1 MFKSFHI
8 RGAIMAEDRYLDK
21 AQARDIEEELFATR
35 RQQASR
41 NMPVPLPRQ
50 NFWEMVGKLLAGI
63 DAEIQDMLMN
73 GITGLRLQNAQ
84 KRQAN
89 IRRIASELSRKR
101 LVTMMQYLASQS
113 LRTDS
118 QLGTNQELQPMDWAR
133 HDPAEKAFYTGIVTQ
148 MDRFKKEI
156 DWESMQRGILGEGLV
171 ERRKHS
177 RGTMQLDSFIESP
190 EGLTGQSPPELIIE
204 DDEPD
209 IEMVDSQYDEEDR
222 IFNEEWPDI
231 DEYVKSGLE
240 TKPDEDEKV
249 VEKPTE
255 KTEKHMAAME
265 LAPSK
270 KKSQTF
276 TEQLP
281 IETTVESSPIEEAT
295 TTESD
300 EMIRIRILQSLPE
313 PIMLGDGVEINL
325 EEDDIHFIDKETA
338 DWLVES
344 GVAEVENL

>member
-1 MFKSFHI
+1 
-8 RGAIMAEDRYLDK
+8 
-21 AQARDIEEELFATR
+21 
-35 RQQASR
+35 
-41 NMPVPLPRQ
+41 
-50 NFWEMVGKLLAGI
+50 MVGKLLAGI
-63 DAEIQDMLMN
+63 DDEIQDMLMN

-118 QLGTNQELQPMDWAR
+118 QLGTNQDLPPMDWAR
-133 HDPAEKAFYTGIVTQ
+133 HDPAEKAFYSGIVTQ

-156 DWESMQRGILGEGLV
+156 DWESMQRGILGEGMI

-177 RGTMQLDSFIESP
+177 KGTMQLDSFIESP

-209 IEMVDSQYDEEDR
+209 IEIADSQYDDEER
-222 IFNEEWPDI
+222 IYNEEWPDI

-240 TKPDEDEKV
+240 TPNDESTETF
-249 VEKPTE
+249 EKPAE

-270 KKSQTF
+270 KKSSKN
-276 TEQLP
+276 TE
-281 IETTVESSPIEEAT
+281 ETPVDIEED
-295 TTESD
+295 TELEVKQETAAEDND
-300 EMIRIRILQSLPE
+300 EMVRIKIIQSLPD
-313 PIMLGDGVEINL
+313 PIMLGDGMEITL
-325 EEDDIHFIDKETA
+325 EEEDIHFIDKDTA

>member
-8 RGAIMAEDRYLDK
+8 RGDIMAEDRYLDK

-240 TKPDEDEKV
+240 TKPDEEEKV
-249 VEKPTE
+249 AQKSSE

-281 IETTVESSPIEEAT
+281 IETTEEPSPVEEAA

-300 EMIRIRILQSLPE
+300 EMIRIRILQSLPD
-313 PIMLGDGVEINL
+313 PIMLGDGVEISL
-325 EEDDIHFIDKETA
+325 EEDDIHFIDKDTA

>member
-1 MFKSFHI
+1 
-8 RGAIMAEDRYLDK
+8 MAEDRYLDK

-63 DAEIQDMLMN
+63 DADIQEMLVN

-118 QLGTNQELQPMDWAR
+118 QLGANQELQPMDWAR

-148 MDRFKKEI
+148 MDRFKKTI

-190 EGLTGQSPPELIIE
+190 QGLTGQSPPELIID

-209 IEMVDSQYDEEDR
+209 IEMVDSQYDEEER

-240 TKPDEDEKV
+240 DKPEEGEKAV
-249 VEKPTE
+249 QKPTE
-255 KTEKHMAAME
+255 NIEKHMAAME

-281 IETTVESSPIEEAT
+281 IETIEEPSDVKEVAT
-295 TTESD
+295 SD
-300 EMIRIRILQSLPE
+300 NGEMIRIRILQSLPD
-313 PIMLGDGVEINL
+313 PIMLGDGLEISL
-325 EEDDIHFIDKETA
+325 EEDDIHFIDKGTA

>member
-1 MFKSFHI
+1 
-8 RGAIMAEDRYLDK
+8 MAEDRYLDK

-118 QLGTNQELQPMDWAR
+118 QLGINQELQPMDWSR
-133 HDPAEKAFYTGIVTQ
+133 HDPAEKAFYTGIITQ

-156 DWESMQRGILGEGLV
+156 DWESMQKGILGEGLV
-171 ERRKHS
+171 DRRKHS

-190 EGLTGQSPPELIIE
+190 DGLTGQSPPELIIE
-204 DDEPD
+204 NDEPD
-209 IEMVDSQYDEEDR
+209 IEIIDSQYDDEER
-222 IFNEEWPDI
+222 IYNEEWPDI
-231 DEYVKSGLE
+231 DEYVKSDLE
-240 TKPDEDEKV
+240 TKVEIDEN
-249 VEKPTE
+249 VEPKSS
-255 KTEKHMAAME
+255 KHAKKHMAAME

-270 KKSQTF
+270 KKQQTF

-281 IETTVESSPIEEAT
+281 LEKPEPPVEDESST
-295 TTESD
+295 DGS
-300 EMIRIRILQSLPE
+300 EMVRIRIVQSLPDA
-313 PIMLGDGVEINL
+313 IMLGDGVEINL
-325 EEDDIHFIDKETA
+325 EADDIHFIDKETA
-338 DWLVES
+338 DWLIES
-344 GVAEVENL
+344 GVAEEESL

>member
-8 RGAIMAEDRYLDK
+8 RGAVMAEDGYLDK

-63 DAEIQDMLMN
+63 DADIQDMLMN

-156 DWESMQRGILGEGLV
+156 DWESMQKGILGEGLV

-190 EGLTGQSPPELIIE
+190 EGLTGQSPPELII
-204 DDEPD
+204 DDEEPD
-209 IEMVDSQYDEEDR
+209 IELVDSQYDEEER

-240 TKPDEDEKV
+240 TKPEEDEKAV
-249 VEKPTE
+249 QKPAE

-270 KKSQTF
+270 NKRQTF

-281 IETTVESSPIEEAT
+281 IEPIEELT
-295 TTESD
+295 TKPEQD
-300 EMIRIRILQSLPE
+300 EAMSNEMVRIRILQSLPD
-313 PIMLGDGVEINL
+313 PIMLGDGVEISL
-325 EEDDIHFIDKETA
+325 EEDDIHFIDKDTA

>member
-1 MFKSFHI
+1 
-8 RGAIMAEDRYLDK
+8 MAEDRYLDK

-41 NMPVPLPRQ
+41 HMPVPLPRQ

-63 DAEIQDMLMN
+63 DDEIQDMLMN

-118 QLGTNQELQPMDWAR
+118 QLGTNQDLPPMDWAR

-156 DWESMQRGILGEGLV
+156 DWESMQRGILGEGMI

-209 IEMVDSQYDEEDR
+209 IEVVDSQYDEEER

-231 DEYVKSGLE
+231 DEYVKSG
-240 TKPDEDEKV
+240 
-249 VEKPTE
+249 
-255 KTEKHMAAME
+255 
-265 LAPSK
+265 
-270 KKSQTF
+270 
-276 TEQLP
+276 
-281 IETTVESSPIEEAT
+281 
-295 TTESD
+295 
-300 EMIRIRILQSLPE
+300 IRNQAR
-313 PIMLGDGVEINL
+313 
-325 EEDDIHFIDKETA
+325 
-338 DWLVES
+338 
-344 GVAEVENL
+344 

>member
-1 MFKSFHI
+1 
-8 RGAIMAEDRYLDK
+8 MAEDGYLDK

-63 DAEIQDMLMN
+63 DADIQDMLMN

-118 QLGTNQELQPMDWAR
+118 QLGTNQELQPLDWSR
-133 HDPAEKAFYTGIVTQ
+133 HDPAEKAFYTGMITQ
-148 MDRFKKEI
+148 MDRFKKAI
-156 DWESMQRGILGEGLV
+156 DWDSMQRGILGEGLV

-204 DDEPD
+204 NDEPEID
-209 IEMVDSQYDEEDR
+209 MVDSEYDEEER
-222 IFNEEWPDI
+222 IYNEEWPDI
-231 DEYVKSGLE
+231 DEYVKSGLKTE
-240 TKPDEDEKV
+240 VKDDEKAIKTPA
-249 VEKPTE
+249 EKSA
-255 KTEKHMAAME
+255 KHMAAME

-270 KKSQTF
+270 KKSQTI

-281 IETTVESSPIEEAT
+281 VELIEESQSSKERELPAVES
-295 TTESD
+295 
-300 EMIRIRILQSLPE
+300 EMIRIKILQSLPD
-313 PIMLGDGVEINL
+313 PIMLGDGVEISL
-325 EEDDIHFIDKETA
+325 EQNDVHFIDKDTA

>member
-1 MFKSFHI
+1 
-8 RGAIMAEDRYLDK
+8 MAEDRFLDK

-41 NMPVPLPRQ
+41 HMPVPLPRQ

-63 DAEIQDMLMN
+63 DAEIQDMLVN

-118 QLGTNQELQPMDWAR
+118 HQGISQDLPPMDWGR

-148 MDRFKKEI
+148 MDRFKKLI
-156 DWESMQRGILGEGLV
+156 DWESMQKGILGEGMID
-171 ERRKHS
+171 RKKHS
-177 RGTMQLDSFIESP
+177 RGTMQLDSFIRSP
-190 EGLTGQSPPELIIE
+190 TGLTGQSPPELVIE

-209 IEMVDSQYDEEDR
+209 IEVVDSQYDEEDR
-222 IFNEEWPDI
+222 IYDEEWPDI

-240 TKPDEDEKV
+240 LPGEENHKSEERAIG
-249 VEKPTE
+249 ES
-255 KTEKHMAAME
+255 EKHLAAME

-270 KKSQTF
+270 KQSKKISEEPLPEIAEDIPDKVEKS
-276 TEQLP
+276 EG
-281 IETTVESSPIEEAT
+281 
-295 TTESD
+295 SD
-300 EMIRIRILQSLPE
+300 MTRIRILQSLPD
-313 PIMLGDGVEINL
+313 PVILMDGLEISL

-338 DWLVES
+338 DWLVEA
-344 GVAEVENL
+344 GVAEVEEL